1 MQKRVQIRNRVSEK
15 EIKPRVFDALVE
27 EDGKILLYIKN
38 RKVNEII
45 PLEDVLLQ
53 IEEAM
58 GN

>member
-1 MQKRVQIRNRVSEK
+1 MQKRVPIRNRVSEK

-27 EDGKILLYIKN
+27 EDGKISLDIKN

-53 IEEAM
+53 IKEAM
-58 GN
+58 GY